1 MTADLISGF
10 GLYSMKL
17 CGLHFLNFEGVIVLG
32 RAPINPCLI
41 GPLVL
46 CLERGFRP
54 PFEGLQ
60 PQLQCTTP
68 AYRSA
73 DTLTSMLIQVSYQPI
88 TTESGIFEQ
97 YTLSRLKVSSL
108 SSPHGIGVSKGRL
121 EGFVI
126 SAFRVQNASMSG
138 FPGALTLTLLR
149 AYSYLYLLFCP
160 PLIYSHNVAIVIL
173 LKPPLTGSSTTHKI
187 C

>member
-1 MTADLISGF
+1 MDSDLRLRVYSLSYNVQHRLTVAPTPSLRCLFKLAIS
-10 GLYSMKL
+10 
-17 CGLHFLNFEGVIVLG
+17 
-32 RAPINPCLI
+32 
-41 GPLVL
+41 
-46 CLERGFRP
+46 
-54 PFEGLQ
+54 Q
-60 PQLQCTTP
+60 
-68 AYRSA
+68 
-73 DTLTSMLIQVSYQPI
+73 
-88 TTESGIFEQ
+88 SGGFEQ

-173 LKPPLTGSSTTHKI
+173 LKSPLTGPSTTHKI